1 MSKKLL
7 SKWRD
12 HCQCYRVLHS
22 CSYEKYKKMDAKLRI
37 PAIIITSLA
46 AGLAFSVQAFPAMI
60 EDYVPVFVGGLNLIA
75 GTFVSIASFHK
86 TAEEKEGHRIAAVSF
101 SKLRRKIVERL
112 ELYDEIGNEFVNGIR
127 EDLDV
132 LIEGGPPIPL
142 DVINLFAANH
152 KDTDLNLPSI
162 VDIAL
167 GIANNDENGIDI
179 EHGIIEDEK
188 KEKRE
193 R

>member
-1 MSKKLL
+1 MSKILL
-7 SKWRD
+7 EKWRD
-12 HCQCYRVLHS
+12 HCKVYRVLHS
-22 CSYEKYKKMDAKLRI
+22 GAYEKFKKLDAKLRI

-46 AGLAFSVQAFPAMI
+46 AGLAFSVQAFPEMTK
-60 EDYVPVFVGGLNLIA
+60 EYVPVFVGGLNLVA

-101 SKLRRKIVERL
+101 SKLRRKIIERL
-112 ELYDEIGNEFVNGIR
+112 ELHDKIPHEFVSSIR

-142 DVINLFAANH
+142 DVINLFAATH
-152 KDTDLNLPSI
+152 QDTDLNMPSI

-167 GIANNDENGIDI
+167 GITK
-179 EHGIIEDEK
+179 EDVIKCMEEGKMKGEDK
-188 KEKRE
+188 KV
-193 R
+193 